1 MKPERVPIKGPQG
14 RDEEGNLT
22 PPMPEPQEKYEG
34 NDEHPDIVDGNFT
47 QDPFSLKAHEE
58 DHTPNYTRAPKGEK
72 TGWNFQHGRGNGG
85 VGI

>member
-1 MKPERVPIKGPQG
+1 MSGPNRGPQG
-14 RDEEGNLT
+14 KDLESFNDT
-22 PPMPEPQEKYEG
+22 AMPEPQEKFEAS
-34 NDEHPDIVDGNFT
+34 DDHQDLVDGNFT